1 MVVVDQGDRG
11 KGRHAVVQ
19 RGAADLGARQVP
31 QQLGAVAAAFLRQGI
46 ELLDQAR
53 LHRYAEPHQVVF
65 HDAVTLTLRRVAQEK
80 LKYSAI
86 SLISQWAD
94 ERAPRVPDLS
104 IGNAKSRVVLLSAG
118 TSALLRRY
126 TQASDGF
133 RQARAIRYE
142 CSKGA
147 EARRA

>member
-31 QQLGAVAAAFLRQGI
+31 QQLGAVAAALLRQGI

-65 HDAVTLTLRRVAQEK
+65 HDAVTLTPRGAAQEK
-80 LKYSAI
+80 PKCGAK

-94 ERAPRVPDLS
+94 ERAPRAPDSS
-104 IGNAKSRVVLLSAG
+104 IGRSRC
-118 TSALLRRY
+118 LR
-126 TQASDGF
+126 S
-133 RQARAIRYE
+133 I
-142 CSKGA
+142 
-147 EARRA
+147 